1 MLIKAIMCYRRH
13 AVTAIVMIAIVVSGS
28 LLQPRYLNTVLGAVL
43 EDKQDKVYS
52 TGLLLLMIA
61 SAGLIAG
68 IINIALAS
76 KISQEVSADIR
87 ERVFRT
93 IQKFSYAD
101 VEELGAGNLV
111 VRVTNDVS
119 QIQHL
124 VMAIFQV
131 ILRVPILLLGS
142 FILAIVTIP
151 QLWWL
156 VLGMVPLIIAV
167 VVMIITMV
175 SPQFNRFQTLIDKMN
190 TIVKEQLYGILVVK
204 SFVQEKNQNKKFE
217 KISDELV
224 KINIFVGNWFAFMEP
239 AMTLIVFFAM
249 YIAIYVVSDL
259 AKTDPIV
266 VGKIA
271 VFLAYAMQ
279 MMFSIIMLGSMGM
292 QISRSVVSIGR
303 IQELLNRGEPKITFG
318 NESAACLEGRID
330 FEHVSFTYPQDDKET
345 LSDVSFSVDAGQVV
359 GIVGT
364 TGSGKST
371 LAQLLPRL
379 FDPDSGQIK
388 IGGRDIKDFNQ
399 ETLRQL
405 VSIVLQQVILFS
417 GTIADNLR
425 QGFSAADQRMM
436 EYAAGIAQANEF
448 INQLSDNYESLVEE
462 RGSNFSGGQ
471 KQRLSLARGIIG
483 QSKILILD
491 DSTSALDAKSE
502 RLVQEALEHKLKGT
516 TTIIIAQKISSVVH
530 ADKILVLDRGR
541 LVGQGTHGELMES
554 NAVYGKIYASQ
565 KGKEE

>member
-345 LSDVSFSVDAGQVV
+345 LSDVSFLVDAGQVV

-516 TTIIIAQKISSVVH
+516 TIIIAQKISSVVH
-530 ADKILVLDRGR
+530 ANKILVLDRGR

>member
-28 LLQPRYLNTVLGAVL
+28 LLQPRYLNTGLGAVL

-345 LSDVSFSVDAGQVV
+345 LSDVSFLVDAGQVV

-516 TTIIIAQKISSVVH
+516 TIIIAQKISSVVH

>member
-565 KGKEE
+565 KGKEG

>member
-303 IQELLNRGEPKITFG
+303 IQELLNRG
-318 NESAACLEGRID
+318 
-330 FEHVSFTYPQDDKET
+330 
-345 LSDVSFSVDAGQVV
+345 
-359 GIVGT
+359 
-364 TGSGKST
+364 
-371 LAQLLPRL
+371 
-379 FDPDSGQIK
+379 
-388 IGGRDIKDFNQ
+388 
-399 ETLRQL
+399 
-405 VSIVLQQVILFS
+405 
-417 GTIADNLR
+417 NL
-425 QGFSAADQRMM
+425 
-436 EYAAGIAQANEF
+436 
-448 INQLSDNYESLVEE
+448 
-462 RGSNFSGGQ
+462 
-471 KQRLSLARGIIG
+471 K
-483 QSKILILD
+483 
-491 DSTSALDAKSE
+491 
-502 RLVQEALEHKLKGT
+502 
-516 TTIIIAQKISSVVH
+516 
-530 ADKILVLDRGR
+530 
-541 LVGQGTHGELMES
+541 
-554 NAVYGKIYASQ
+554 
-565 KGKEE
+565 

>member
-190 TIVKEQLYGILVVK
+190 TIVK
-204 SFVQEKNQNKKFE
+204 
-217 KISDELV
+217 
-224 KINIFVGNWFAFMEP
+224 
-239 AMTLIVFFAM
+239 
-249 YIAIYVVSDL
+249 
-259 AKTDPIV
+259 
-266 VGKIA
+266 
-271 VFLAYAMQ
+271 
-279 MMFSIIMLGSMGM
+279 
-292 QISRSVVSIGR
+292 
-303 IQELLNRGEPKITFG
+303 
-318 NESAACLEGRID
+318 
-330 FEHVSFTYPQDDKET
+330 
-345 LSDVSFSVDAGQVV
+345 
-359 GIVGT
+359 
-364 TGSGKST
+364 
-371 LAQLLPRL
+371 
-379 FDPDSGQIK
+379 
-388 IGGRDIKDFNQ
+388 
-399 ETLRQL
+399 
-405 VSIVLQQVILFS
+405 
-417 GTIADNLR
+417 
-425 QGFSAADQRMM
+425 
-436 EYAAGIAQANEF
+436 
-448 INQLSDNYESLVEE
+448 
-462 RGSNFSGGQ
+462 
-471 KQRLSLARGIIG
+471 
-483 QSKILILD
+483 
-491 DSTSALDAKSE
+491 
-502 RLVQEALEHKLKGT
+502 
-516 TTIIIAQKISSVVH
+516 
-530 ADKILVLDRGR
+530 
-541 LVGQGTHGELMES
+541 
-554 NAVYGKIYASQ
+554 
-565 KGKEE
+565 

>member
-131 ILRVPILLLGS
+131 ILRVPILLLGY

-491 DSTSALDAKSE
+491 DSTSALDTKSE

>member
-156 VLGMVPLIIAV
+156 VLG
-167 VVMIITMV
+167 
-175 SPQFNRFQTLIDKMN
+175 
-190 TIVKEQLYGILVVK
+190 
-204 SFVQEKNQNKKFE
+204 
-217 KISDELV
+217 
-224 KINIFVGNWFAFMEP
+224 
-239 AMTLIVFFAM
+239 
-249 YIAIYVVSDL
+249 
-259 AKTDPIV
+259 
-266 VGKIA
+266 
-271 VFLAYAMQ
+271 
-279 MMFSIIMLGSMGM
+279 
-292 QISRSVVSIGR
+292 
-303 IQELLNRGEPKITFG
+303 
-318 NESAACLEGRID
+318 
-330 FEHVSFTYPQDDKET
+330 
-345 LSDVSFSVDAGQVV
+345 
-359 GIVGT
+359 
-364 TGSGKST
+364 
-371 LAQLLPRL
+371 
-379 FDPDSGQIK
+379 
-388 IGGRDIKDFNQ
+388 
-399 ETLRQL
+399 
-405 VSIVLQQVILFS
+405 
-417 GTIADNLR
+417 
-425 QGFSAADQRMM
+425 
-436 EYAAGIAQANEF
+436 
-448 INQLSDNYESLVEE
+448 
-462 RGSNFSGGQ
+462 
-471 KQRLSLARGIIG
+471 LSLIHI
-483 QSKILILD
+483 
-491 DSTSALDAKSE
+491 
-502 RLVQEALEHKLKGT
+502 
-516 TTIIIAQKISSVVH
+516 
-530 ADKILVLDRGR
+530 
-541 LVGQGTHGELMES
+541 
-554 NAVYGKIYASQ
+554 
-565 KGKEE
+565 

>member
-271 VFLAYAMQ
+271 IFLAYAMQ

-345 LSDVSFSVDAGQVV
+345 LSDVSFLVDAGQVV

-516 TTIIIAQKISSVVH
+516 TIIIAQKISSVVH

>member
-345 LSDVSFSVDAGQVV
+345 LSDVSFLVDAGQVV

-379 FDPDSGQIK
+379 FDPDGGQIK

-516 TTIIIAQKISSVVH
+516 TIIIAQKISSVVH

>member
-345 LSDVSFSVDAGQVV
+345 LSDVSFLVDAGQVV

-516 TTIIIAQKISSVVH
+516 TIIIAQKISSVVH

>member
-131 ILRVPILLLGS
+131 ILRVPILLLGY

>member
-1 MLIKAIMCYRRH
+1 MLIKAIMRYRSR
-13 AVTAIVMIAIVVSGS
+13 AVIAIVMIGIVVSGS
-28 LLQPRYLNTVLGAVL
+28 LLQPRFLNTVLGAML

-61 SAGLIAG
+61 SAGLVAG
-68 IINIALAS
+68 IINTVLSS

-87 ERVFRT
+87 EVIFRT

-101 VEELGAGNLV
+101 VEELGVGNLV
-111 VRVTNDVS
+111 VRVTNDVN

-131 ILRVPILLLGS
+131 ILRVSILLLGS

-156 VLGMVPLIIAV
+156 VLGMVTLIITA
-167 VVMIITMV
+167 VVMIIMMV
-175 SPQFNRFQTLIDKMN
+175 SPQFKHFQTLIEKMN

-204 SFVQEKNQNKKFE
+204 SFVQEKNQNRKFE
-217 KISDELV
+217 KVSDELV
-224 KINIFVGNWFAFMEP
+224 KINLFVGNRFAFMEP
-239 AMTLIVFFAM
+239 VMTLIVFFAM
-249 YIAIYVVSDL
+249 YIAIYIVSDL
-259 AKTDPIV
+259 AKIDPVV

-271 VFLAYAMQ
+271 AFLTYAMQ
-279 MMFSIIMLGSMGM
+279 MMFSIITLGSVGM

-303 IQELLNRGEPKITFG
+303 IQELLNREPKITFG
-318 NESAACLEGRID
+318 NESPESLEGRID
-330 FEHVSFTYPQDDKET
+330 FEHVSFTYPNDDKET
-345 LSDVSFSVDAGQVV
+345 LSNISFSVDAGQVV

-388 IGGRDIKDFNQ
+388 IGGKDIRGFDQ
-399 ETLRQL
+399 ETLRQM
-405 VSIVLQQVILFS
+405 VSIVLQQAVLFS

-516 TTIIIAQKISSVVH
+516 TTLIIAQKISSVVH

-541 LVGQGTHGELMES
+541 LVGQGTHRELIGS
-554 NAVYGKIYASQ
+554 NAVYGEIYASQ
-565 KGKEE
+565 IGKEG

>member
-28 LLQPRYLNTVLGAVL
+28 LLQPRYLNTVLGAIL

-345 LSDVSFSVDAGQVV
+345 LSDVSFLVDAGQVV

-516 TTIIIAQKISSVVH
+516 TIIIAQKISSVVH

>member
-156 VLGMVPLIIAV
+156 VLGMVTLIIVV

-303 IQELLNRGEPKITFG
+303 VFRN
-318 NESAACLEGRID
+318 C
-330 FEHVSFTYPQDDKET
+330 
-345 LSDVSFSVDAGQVV
+345 
-359 GIVGT
+359 
-364 TGSGKST
+364 
-371 LAQLLPRL
+371 
-379 FDPDSGQIK
+379 
-388 IGGRDIKDFNQ
+388 
-399 ETLRQL
+399 
-405 VSIVLQQVILFS
+405 
-417 GTIADNLR
+417 
-425 QGFSAADQRMM
+425 
-436 EYAAGIAQANEF
+436 
-448 INQLSDNYESLVEE
+448 
-462 RGSNFSGGQ
+462 
-471 KQRLSLARGIIG
+471 
-483 QSKILILD
+483 
-491 DSTSALDAKSE
+491 
-502 RLVQEALEHKLKGT
+502 
-516 TTIIIAQKISSVVH
+516 
-530 ADKILVLDRGR
+530 
-541 LVGQGTHGELMES
+541 
-554 NAVYGKIYASQ
+554 
-565 KGKEE
+565 

>member
-502 RLVQEALEHKLKGT
+502 RLVQEVLEHKLKGT

>member
-266 VGKIA
+266 VEKIA

>member
-303 IQELLNRGEPKITFG
+303 IQELLNRGKPKITFG

>member
-239 AMTLIVFFAM
+239 AMTLIVFFEM

-345 LSDVSFSVDAGQVV
+345 LSDVSFLVDAGQVV

-516 TTIIIAQKISSVVH
+516 TIIIAQKISSVVH

>member
-87 ERVFRT
+87 EQVLRT

-142 FILAIVTIP
+142 FILAIVTIH

-156 VLGMVPLIIAV
+156 VLGMVTLIIVV

-279 MMFSIIMLGSMGM
+279 MMFSIIMLGCRLADLS
-292 QISRSVVSIGR
+292 SR
-303 IQELLNRGEPKITFG
+303 
-318 NESAACLEGRID
+318 
-330 FEHVSFTYPQDDKET
+330 
-345 LSDVSFSVDAGQVV
+345 
-359 GIVGT
+359 
-364 TGSGKST
+364 
-371 LAQLLPRL
+371 
-379 FDPDSGQIK
+379 
-388 IGGRDIKDFNQ
+388 
-399 ETLRQL
+399 
-405 VSIVLQQVILFS
+405 
-417 GTIADNLR
+417 
-425 QGFSAADQRMM
+425 
-436 EYAAGIAQANEF
+436 
-448 INQLSDNYESLVEE
+448 
-462 RGSNFSGGQ
+462 
-471 KQRLSLARGIIG
+471 
-483 QSKILILD
+483 
-491 DSTSALDAKSE
+491 
-502 RLVQEALEHKLKGT
+502 
-516 TTIIIAQKISSVVH
+516 
-530 ADKILVLDRGR
+530 
-541 LVGQGTHGELMES
+541 
-554 NAVYGKIYASQ
+554 
-565 KGKEE
+565 

>member
-28 LLQPRYLNTVLGAVL
+28 LLQPRYLNTVLGAIL

-491 DSTSALDAKSE
+491 DSISALDAKSE

>member
-13 AVTAIVMIAIVVSGS
+13 AVTTIVMIAIVVSGS

-345 LSDVSFSVDAGQVV
+345 LSDVSFLVDAGQVV

-516 TTIIIAQKISSVVH
+516 TIIIAQKISSVVH

>member
-1 MLIKAIMCYRRH
+1 MCYRRH

-345 LSDVSFSVDAGQVV
+345 LSDVSFLVDAGQVV

-516 TTIIIAQKISSVVH
+516 TIIIAQKISSVVH

>member
-224 KINIFVGNWFAFMEP
+224 KINIFVGNWFAFMDP

-345 LSDVSFSVDAGQVV
+345 LSDVSFLVDAGQVV

-516 TTIIIAQKISSVVH
+516 TIIIAQKISSVVH